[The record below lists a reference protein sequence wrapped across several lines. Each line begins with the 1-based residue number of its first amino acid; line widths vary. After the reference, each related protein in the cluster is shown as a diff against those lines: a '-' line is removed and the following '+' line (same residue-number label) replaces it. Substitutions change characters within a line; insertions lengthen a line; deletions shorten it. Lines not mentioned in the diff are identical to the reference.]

1 MRFVLVDNYDSFTF
15 NLFQL
20 LADLNGEPPLVLRND
35 DPVSWPA
42 LRAQGYGAIVISPGP
57 GRPERPRD
65 FGISASA
72 IRDSG
77 MAVLGVCLGHQ
88 GLCHLH
94 GAPILPAPEPMHG
107 RTSTVHHAQIDLFE
121 GIPSPFEV
129 VRYHSLVVG
138 ELPAG
143 LHALAWSEDGVLMGV
158 RHLEAPQWGVQFHPE
173 SICSEH
179 GARLLRNF
187 RDLALAASTRSRAR
201 LRGDEQRLVRRQP
214 IVRYR
219 TLALALDPEAAFAAL
234 YGEREVAFWLDS
246 SAPGDGDKNAR
257 FSFMGDD
264 RGPLAEVLTYD
275 VASRR
280 VTIRTASGVE
290 QADGPL
296 LGYLDD
302 QVRARRT
309 TTSALPFAFNGGY
322 VGYLGYELKAECG
335 GEAAHRADAPD
346 AAFVL
351 ADRFLAFDH
360 EAGDV
365 WLVALEAHD
374 APAAPW
380 LDEMSARLTQLAS
393 GGNGNSDG
401 AAGDGRVRVPAHA
414 DGGRAVEVESAW
426 PAGCAPRHDDD
437 AYLAL
442 VERCQEA
449 ITAGE
454 TYEVC
459 LTNAVAVEGAIDP
472 WRVYR
477 RLRRVNPAPFAAF
490 LRFPEVSVL
499 SASPE
504 RFLRVEADGAVE
516 AKPIKGTAPRG
527 ATVEQDLA
535 IRERLRVSEKDRAE
549 NLMIV
554 DLLRNDL
561 GAVCEVGSVHVPV
574 LFGVESFA
582 TVHQLVSTIRGR
594 IGRGA
599 SALDVVRAAFPGG
612 SMTGAPK
619 RRTMEIVDELE
630 AGPRGVYSGAL
641 GWFALGGAADLS
653 IVIRTIVV
661 TEQGA
666 SFGAGGAIVS
676 LSDPREELREV
687 RLKARALVETLLP
700 AEVRDR
706 AEAPDPA
713 SAATNGLAIDR
724 KAVK

>member
-1 MRFVLVDNYDSFTF
+1 MRFVLIDNYDSFTF
-15 NLFQL
+15 NLFQM

-35 DPVSWPA
+35 DPVSWPE
-42 LRAQGYGAIVISPGP
+42 LRTQGHGAVVVSPGP

-72 IRDSG
+72 IRDSR

-94 GAPILPAPEPMHG
+94 GAPVVAAPVPMHG
-107 RTSTVHHAQIDLFE
+107 RTSAVHHAQIDLFE

-129 VRYHSLVVG
+129 VRYHSLMVG
-138 ELPAG
+138 DLPAG

-158 RHLEAPQWGVQFHPE
+158 RHLDAPLWGVQFHPE

-187 RDLALAASTRSRAR
+187 RDLALASSTRSRAR

-214 IVRYR
+214 IVRFR
-219 TLALALDPEAAFAAL
+219 KLTLPLDPELAFAQL
-234 YGEREVAFWLDS
+234 YAECEVAFWLDS
-246 SAPGDGDKNAR
+246 STPGGGAGENGR

-264 RGPLAEVLTYD
+264 RGPLAELLTYD
-275 VASRR
+275 VASGRA
-280 VTIRTASGVE
+280 TIRATSGTE

-296 LGYLDD
+296 LAYLDD
-302 QVRARRT
+302 QIRARRT
-309 TTSALPFAFNGGY
+309 TTSALPFEFNGGY

-335 GEAAHRADAPD
+335 GEAAHQANTPD
-346 AAFVL
+346 AAFVF

-380 LDEMSARLTQLAS
+380 LDEMTGRLTTLAH
-393 GGNGNSDG
+393 GANGNGIDDA
-401 AAGDGRVRVPAHA
+401 AAGHGPTAVAAHA
-414 DGGRAVEVESAW
+414 DGGGRAVHVEDAW
-426 PAGCAPRHDDD
+426 AAGCSPRHDDD

-442 VERCQEA
+442 IERCQEA
-449 ITAGE
+449 ISAGE

-459 LTNAVAVEGAIDP
+459 LTNHVEIAGGIDP
-472 WRVYR
+472 WPAYR
-477 RLRRVNPAPFAAF
+477 RLRHVNPAPFAAF
-490 LRFPEVSVL
+490 LRFPQVSVL

-504 RFLRVEADGAVE
+504 RFLRVSADGAVE

-527 ATVEQDLA
+527 ASVEEDFA
-535 IRERLRVSEKDRAE
+535 IRERLHDSEKDRAE

-561 GAVCEVGSVHVPV
+561 GAVCEIGSVHVPV

-582 TVHQLVSTIRGR
+582 TVHQLVSTIAGR
-594 IGRGA
+594 IGRGT

-619 RRTMEIVDELE
+619 KRTMELIDEWE

-653 IVIRTIVV
+653 IVIRTIVA
-661 TEQGA
+661 TEEGA
-666 SFGAGGAIVS
+666 SFGAGGAIVA

-687 RLKARALVETLLP
+687 RLKARALVETLH
-700 AEVRDR
+700 
-706 AEAPDPA
+706 
-713 SAATNGLAIDR
+713 LAVY
-724 KAVK
+724 A

>member
-20 LADLNGEPPLVLRND
+20 LADLNGEAPLVLRND
-35 DPVSWPA
+35 DPVAWPA
-42 LRAQGYGAIVISPGP
+42 LRARGYGAIVVSPGP
-57 GRPERPRD
+57 GRPERERD

-72 IRDSG
+72 IRESG

-88 GLCHLH
+88 GLCQLH
-94 GAPILPAPEPMHG
+94 GAPVVPAPVPMHG
-107 RTSTVHHAQIDLFE
+107 RTSAVHHAQIDLFE

-129 VRYHSLVVG
+129 VRYHSLAVG
-138 ELPAG
+138 ALPAG
-143 LHALAWSEDGVLMGV
+143 LHALAWADDGVLMGV
-158 RHLEAPQWGVQFHPE
+158 RHLEAPLWGVQFHPE

-187 RDLALAASTRSRAR
+187 RDLALAASTRGRAR
-201 LRGDEQRLVRRQP
+201 LSADQQRLVRRQP
-214 IVRYR
+214 IVRFR
-219 TLALALDPEAAFAAL
+219 RLRLVLDPEAVFAAL
-234 YGEREVAFWLDS
+234 YAGREVAFWLDS
-246 SAPGDGDKNAR
+246 SAPGVDGCGR

-264 RGPLAEVLTYD
+264 AGPLAEVLTYD
-275 VASRR
+275 VASARA
-280 VTIRTASGVE
+280 TIRTASGVE

-296 LGYLDD
+296 LAYLDD
-302 QVRARRT
+302 QLRARRAT
-309 TTSALPFAFNGGY
+309 ATALPFEFDGGY

-335 GEAAHRADAPD
+335 GDAAHAADAPD
-346 AAFVL
+346 AALVF

-360 EAGDV
+360 EQGEV

-380 LDEMSARLTQLAS
+380 LEETAARLTALAA
-393 GGNGNSDG
+393 DG
-401 AAGDGRVRVPAHA
+401 AGPRRGAAARAPAASAVHA
-414 DGGRAVEVESAW
+414 DGGRAVAVEEAW
-426 PAGCAPRHDDD
+426 PPGCAPRHDDD

-442 VERCQEA
+442 IARCQEA
-449 ITAGE
+449 IVAGE

-459 LTNAVAVEGAIDP
+459 LTNHVELEGAIDP
-472 WRVYR
+472 WQAYR
-477 RLRRVNPAPFAAF
+477 RLRAVNPAPFAAF
-490 LRFPEVSVL
+490 LRFPEASVL

-504 RFLRVEADGAVE
+504 RFLRVGADGEVE

-527 ATVEQDLA
+527 ATVEGDLA
-535 IRERLRVSEKDRAE
+535 IRERLRSSEKDRAE

-561 GAVCEVGSVHVPV
+561 GAVCEVGSVHVPT

-619 RRTMEIVDELE
+619 KRTMELVDELE

-661 TEQGA
+661 SERGA
-666 SFGAGGAIVS
+666 SFGAGGAIVA

-700 AEVRDR
+700 ALGGE
-706 AEAPDPA
+706 ETG
-713 SAATNGLAIDR
+713 AAAAGLA
-724 KAVK
+724 

>member
-20 LADLNGEPPLVLRND
+20 LAELNGEPPLVLRND
-35 DPVSWPA
+35 DLVSWPE
-42 LRAQGYGAIVISPGP
+42 LRARGYGAIVVSPGP
-57 GRPERPRD
+57 GRPERARD

-94 GAPILPAPEPMHG
+94 GAPIVAAPEPMHG
-107 RTSTVHHAQIDLFE
+107 RTSRVHHAQIDLFE

-158 RHLEAPQWGVQFHPE
+158 RHLEQPLWGVQFHPE

-179 GARLLRNF
+179 GGRLLRNF
-187 RDLALAASTRSRAR
+187 RDLALAASTRGRAR

-214 IVRYR
+214 IVRFR
-219 TLALALDPEAAFAAL
+219 RLRLALDAEAVFAGL
-234 YGEREVAFWLDS
+234 YAQREVAFWLDS
-246 SAPGDGDKNAR
+246 GAPGAGGCGR

-275 VASRR
+275 VASARA
-280 VTIRTASGVE
+280 TIRTTSGTE

-296 LGYLDD
+296 LAYLDD
-302 QVRARRT
+302 QIRARRT
-309 TTSALPFAFNGGY
+309 TTSALPFDFNGGY

-335 GEAAHRADAPD
+335 GEAAHRSEAPD
-346 AAFVL
+346 AALVF

-374 APAAPW
+374 APAGPW
-380 LDEMSARLTQLAS
+380 LEETAARLTALACEDDAV
-393 GGNGNSDG
+393 GPDG
-401 AAGDGRVRVPAHA
+401 AAAGSIHA
-414 DGGRAVEVESAW
+414 DGGGRAVHVEAAW

-442 VERCQEA
+442 IERCQEA
-449 ITAGE
+449 IVAGE

-459 LTNAVAVEGAIDP
+459 LTNHVELDDAIDP
-472 WRVYR
+472 WRAYR
-477 RLRRVNPAPFAAF
+477 RLRAVNPAPFAAF
-490 LRFPEVSVL
+490 LRLPEVSVL

-504 RFLRVEADGAVE
+504 RFLRVGADGGVE

-527 ATVEQDLA
+527 ATVDEDLA
-535 IRERLRVSEKDRAE
+535 IRERLRASEKDRAE

-561 GAVCEVGSVHVPV
+561 GAVCEVGSVHVPL

-619 RRTMEIVDELE
+619 RRTMELVDELE

-661 TEQGA
+661 TERGA
-666 SFGAGGAIVS
+666 SFGAGGAIVA
-676 LSDPREELREV
+676 LSDPAEELREV

-700 AEVRDR
+700 AVDARDD
-706 AEAPDPA
+706 AET
-713 SAATNGLAIDR
+713 AAAGLA
-724 KAVK
+724 

>member
-20 LADLNGEPPLVLRND
+20 LADLNGERPLVLRND
-35 DPVSWPA
+35 DPVAWPA
-42 LRAQGYGAIVISPGP
+42 LRAQGYGAVVVSPGP
-57 GRPERPRD
+57 GRPERVRD

-72 IRDSG
+72 ISDSG

-88 GLCHLH
+88 GLCQLH
-94 GAPILPAPEPMHG
+94 GAQVVPAPEPMHG
-107 RTSTVHHAQIDLFE
+107 RTSAVHHAQIDLFE

-129 VRYHSLVVG
+129 VRYHSLMVG
-138 ELPAG
+138 DLPAG

-158 RHLEAPQWGVQFHPE
+158 RHLEAPLWGVQFHPE

-187 RDLALAASTRSRAR
+187 RDLALAASTLPSARAR

-214 IVRYR
+214 IVRFR
-219 TLALALDPEAAFAAL
+219 RLPLALDAEATFAEL
-234 YGEREVAFWLDS
+234 YAGREVAFWLDS
-246 SAPGDGDKNAR
+246 SAEAGGLGR

-275 VASRR
+275 VATATA
-280 VTIRTASGVE
+280 TIRSVSGIE

-296 LGYLDD
+296 LAYLDD
-302 QVRARRT
+302 QLRARRT
-309 TTSALPFAFNGGY
+309 SASALPFAFNGGY

-335 GEAAHRADAPD
+335 GDAAHAAEVPD
-346 AAFVL
+346 AALVF
-351 ADRFLAFDH
+351 ADRFIAFDH

-380 LDEMSARLTQLAS
+380 LDEMTARLTALAQ
-393 GGNGNSDG
+393 DG
-401 AAGDGRVRVPAHA
+401 ACDGDGDAPASAPSRA
-414 DGGRAVEVESAW
+414 DGARRAVHVEDAW
-426 PAGCAPRHDDD
+426 PAGCTARHEDD

-442 VERCQEA
+442 IERCQEA
-449 ITAGE
+449 IRAGE

-459 LTNAVAVEGAIDP
+459 LTNHVEIAGEIDP
-472 WRVYR
+472 WAAYR

-490 LRFPEVSVL
+490 LRLPGVSVL

-504 RFLRVEADGAVE
+504 RFVRVGADGAVE

-527 ATVEQDLA
+527 ATVEDDLA
-535 IRERLRVSEKDRAE
+535 IRERLRASEKDRAE

-561 GAVCEVGSVHVPV
+561 GAVCEVGTVHVPV

-582 TVHQLVSTIRGR
+582 TVHQLVSTIAGR

-619 RRTMEIVDELE
+619 KRTMELVDELE

-641 GWFALGGAADLS
+641 GWLSLSGAADLS
-653 IVIRTIVV
+653 IVIRTIVA
-661 TEQGA
+661 TERGA
-666 SFGAGGAIVS
+666 SFGAGGAIVA
-676 LSDPREELREV
+676 LSDPHAELREV
-687 RLKARALVETLLP
+687 RLKARALVEALQ
-700 AEVRDR
+700 
-706 AEAPDPA
+706 
-713 SAATNGLAIDR
+713 LAVY
-724 KAVK
+724 A

>member
-15 NLFQL
+15 NLLQML
-20 LADLNGEPPLVLRND
+20 GELNGEAPLVLRND
-35 DPVSWPA
+35 DPVEWQG
-42 LRAQGYGAIVISPGP
+42 LRAQGYGAIVVSPGP
-57 GRPERPRD
+57 GRPERARD

-88 GLCHLH
+88 GLCQLH
-94 GAPILPAPEPMHG
+94 GAPIVAAPVPMHG
-107 RTSTVHHAQIDLFE
+107 RTSAVHHAQIDLFE

-129 VRYHSLVVG
+129 VRYHSLMVG

-143 LHALAWSEDGVLMGV
+143 LHALAWSEDGVLMAV
-158 RHLEAPQWGVQFHPE
+158 RHLDAPLWGVQFHPE

-187 RDLALAASTRSRAR
+187 RDLALAASTRSRTR

-219 TLALALDPEAAFAAL
+219 RLELALDPEEAFAEL
-234 YGEREVAFWLDS
+234 YADRDVAFWLDT
-246 SAPGDGDKNAR
+246 SAPVPGYAR
-257 FSFMGDD
+257 FSFMGDA

-302 QVRARRT
+302 QLRARRT
-309 TTSALPFAFNGGY
+309 TTAALPFDFDGGY

-335 GEAAHRADAPD
+335 GDAAHAAEAPD
-346 AAFVL
+346 AAFML

-360 EAGDV
+360 EQGDV

-374 APAAPW
+374 APAGLW
-380 LDEMSARLTQLAS
+380 LEETAARLTRLAS
-393 GGNGNSDG
+393 GGDGPRTRDGEDG
-401 AAGDGRVRVPAHA
+401 AR
-414 DGGRAVEVESAW
+414 RAVAVEDAW
-426 PAGCAPRHDDD
+426 PATCAPRHDDA
-437 AYLAL
+437 AYLELIA
-442 VERCQEA
+442 RCQEA
-449 ITAGE
+449 IAAGE

-459 LTNAVAVEGAIDP
+459 LTNALSTEDVPDP
-472 WRVYR
+472 WRTYR
-477 RLRRVNPAPFAAF
+477 RLRRINPAPYAAY
-490 LRFPEVSVL
+490 LRFPQVSVL

-504 RFLRVEADGAVE
+504 RYLRVGEDGAVE

-527 ATVEQDLA
+527 RTVEEDLA
-535 IRERLRVSEKDRAE
+535 IREELRSSEKDRAE

-594 IGRGA
+594 LRPGA

-619 RRTMEIVDELE
+619 RRTMELVDELE

-641 GWFALGGAADLS
+641 GWFSLNGAADLS
-653 IVIRTIVV
+653 IVIRTLVV
-661 TEQGA
+661 TEEGTTL
-666 SFGAGGAIVS
+666 GAGGAIVA

-687 RLKARALVETLLP
+687 RLKARALLESLLADEREP
-700 AEVRDR
+700 VA
-706 AEAPDPA
+706 
-713 SAATNGLAIDR
+713 
-724 KAVK
+724 

>member
-1 MRFVLVDNYDSFTF
+1 MRCVLIDNYDSFTF
-15 NLFQL
+15 NLAQML
-20 LADLNGEPPLVLRND
+20 GELNGEPPLVLRND
-35 DPVSWPA
+35 DAVAWPA
-42 LRAQGYGAIVISPGP
+42 LRAQGYGAVVVSPGP
-57 GRPERPRD
+57 GRPEVPRD

-72 IRDSG
+72 ICDSG

-94 GAPILPAPEPMHG
+94 GAHVVPAPEPMHG
-107 RTSTVHHAQIDLFE
+107 RTSAVHHAQIDLFE

-129 VRYHSLVVG
+129 VRYHSLTVG
-138 ELPAG
+138 DLPPA
-143 LHALAWSEDGVLMGV
+143 LHALAWSDDGVLMAV
-158 RHLEAPQWGVQFHPE
+158 RHVDAPLWGVQFHPE

-187 RDLALAASTRSRAR
+187 RDLALATAAHAPGRRR
-201 LRGDEQRLVRRQP
+201 DEEARLVRRQP
-214 IVRYR
+214 IVRFR
-219 TLALALDPEAAFAAL
+219 RLTLSLDAEAVFAQCYA
-234 YGEREVAFWLDS
+234 EREVAFWLDS
-246 SAPGDGDKNAR
+246 SAPAPNGCGR

-264 RGPLAEVLTYD
+264 SGPLAELLTYD
-275 VASRR
+275 VASAR
-280 VTIRTASGVE
+280 VTIRTVRGVE
-290 QADGPL
+290 HADGPL
-296 LGYLDD
+296 LAYLDD
-302 QVRARRT
+302 QIRARRT
-309 TTSALPFAFNGGY
+309 TSAALPFAFNGGY

-335 GEAAHRADAPD
+335 GDAAHAADAPD
-346 AAFVL
+346 AAFVF

-380 LDEMSARLTQLAS
+380 LDAMTARLTTLAR
-393 GGNGNSDG
+393 GNGDEPAHPGDG
-401 AAGDGRVRVPAHA
+401 AAANGGRARSSPIHA
-414 DGGRAVEVESAW
+414 DGGGRAVHVEDAW
-426 PAGCAPRHDDD
+426 PGGCRPRHDDD
-437 AYLAL
+437 AYLELIA
-442 VERCQEA
+442 RCQAE
-449 ITAGE
+449 IRAGE

-459 LTNAVAVEGAIDP
+459 LTNHVELDGAIDP
-472 WRVYR
+472 WPAYR
-477 RLRRVNPAPFAAF
+477 RLRSVNPAPFAAF
-490 LRFPEVSVL
+490 LRFPQVSVL

-504 RFLRVEADGAVE
+504 RFLRVTAEGEVE

-527 ATVEQDLA
+527 ASVEQDLA
-535 IRERLRVSEKDRAE
+535 IRERLRASEKDRAE

-619 RRTMEIVDELE
+619 KRTMEIVDELE

-661 TEQGA
+661 TEHGA
-666 SFGAGGAIVS
+666 SFGAGGAIVA

-687 RLKARALVETLLP
+687 RLKARALVETLSL
-700 AEVRDR
+700 AV
-706 AEAPDPA
+706 
-713 SAATNGLAIDR
+713 SA
-724 KAVK
+724 

>member
-1 MRFVLVDNYDSFTF
+1 MRCVLIDNYDSFTF

-20 LADLNGEPPLVLRND
+20 LAELNGEPPLVLRND
-35 DPVSWPA
+35 DAVSWPA
-42 LRAQGYGAIVISPGP
+42 LRARGYGAIVVSPGP
-57 GRPERPRD
+57 GRPERERD

-94 GAPILPAPEPMHG
+94 GAPIVPAPVPMHG
-107 RTSTVHHAQIDLFE
+107 RTSAVHHAQIDLFE

-129 VRYHSLVVG
+129 VRYHSLAVG

-143 LHALAWSEDGVLMGV
+143 LHALAWSDDGVLMGV
-158 RHLEAPQWGVQFHPE
+158 RHLEAPLWGVQFHPE

-187 RDLALAASTRSRAR
+187 RDLALAASTRGRAR

-214 IVRYR
+214 IVRFR
-219 TLALALDPEAAFAAL
+219 RLPLAPDPEVVFAEL
-234 YGEREVAFWLDS
+234 YAEREVAFWLDS
-246 SAPGDGDKNAR
+246 SAPIPGYAR

-264 RGPLAEVLTYD
+264 RGPLAELLTYD
-275 VASRR
+275 VASAR
-280 VTIRTASGVE
+280 VTIRSARGTE

-296 LGYLDD
+296 LAYLDD
-302 QVRARRT
+302 QIRARRT

-335 GEAAHRADAPD
+335 GDAAHRADTPD
-346 AAFVL
+346 AALVF
-351 ADRFLAFDH
+351 ADRFVAFDH

-380 LDEMSARLTQLAS
+380 LEETAARLTALA
-393 GGNGNSDG
+393 GANGAVGVDDG
-401 AAGDGRVRVPAHA
+401 APAIHA
-414 DGGRAVEVESAW
+414 DGGGRAVAVEAAW

-442 VERCQEA
+442 IERCQAA

-459 LTNAVAVEGAIDP
+459 LTNAVTVDAPLDP
-472 WRVYR
+472 WRAYR
-477 RLRRVNPAPFAAF
+477 RLRQVNPAPFAAF
-490 LRFPEVSVL
+490 LRLPEVSVL

-504 RFLRVEADGAVE
+504 RFLRVGADGEVE

-527 ATVEQDLA
+527 ATVEADLA
-535 IRERLRVSEKDRAE
+535 TRERLHGSEKDRAE

-619 RRTMEIVDELE
+619 RRTMELVDELE

-661 TEQGA
+661 TERGA
-666 SFGAGGAIVS
+666 SFGAGGAIVA
-676 LSDPREELREV
+676 LSDPEEELREV
-687 RLKARALVETLLP
+687 RLKARALVETLQL
-700 AEVRDR
+700 
-706 AEAPDPA
+706 
-713 SAATNGLAIDR
+713 AAYA
-724 KAVK
+724 

>member
-1 MRFVLVDNYDSFTF
+1 MRCVLIDNYDSFTF
-15 NLFQL
+15 NLFQM
-20 LADLNGEPPLVLRND
+20 LADLHGEPPLLLRND

-42 LRAQGYGAIVISPGP
+42 LRAQGYGAIVVSPGP
-57 GRPERPRD
+57 GRPERARD

-72 IRDSG
+72 IRESG

-94 GAPILPAPEPMHG
+94 GAPVLPAPEPMHG
-107 RTSTVHHAQIDLFE
+107 RTSVVHHAQIDLFE

-143 LHALAWSEDGVLMGV
+143 LHALAWSDDGVLMGV
-158 RHLEAPQWGVQFHPE
+158 RHLEAPLWGVQFHPE

-187 RDLALAASTRSRAR
+187 RDLALAASTRGRAR
-201 LRGDEQRLVRRQP
+201 LRGDEQRLVHRQP
-214 IVRYR
+214 VVRYR
-219 TLALALDPEAAFAAL
+219 RLALALDAEAAFAAL
-234 YGEREVAFWLDS
+234 YAEREVAFWLDS
-246 SAPGDGDKNAR
+246 SASGANGCGR

-264 RGPLAEVLTYD
+264 SGPLAELLTYD
-275 VASRR
+275 VSSGR
-280 VTIRTASGVE
+280 VTTRTASGVE

-296 LGYLDD
+296 LAYLDD
-302 QVRARRT
+302 QLRARRT
-309 TTSALPFAFNGGY
+309 NTTALPFDFNGGY

-335 GEAAHRADAPD
+335 GEPSHRAEAPD
-346 AAFVL
+346 AALVF

-360 EAGDV
+360 EAGEV

-380 LDEMSARLTQLAS
+380 LDEMTMRLTALAH
-393 GGNGNSDG
+393 GDADGDGAGNGHVLPPLH
-401 AAGDGRVRVPAHA
+401 AG
-414 DGGRAVEVESAW
+414 GGRAVDIEDAW
-426 PAGCAPRHDDD
+426 PAGCAARHDDD

-442 VERCQEA
+442 IARCQEA
-449 ITAGE
+449 IVAGE

-459 LTNAVAVEGAIDP
+459 LTNHVQVDGAIDP
-472 WRVYR
+472 WPAYR
-477 RLRRVNPAPFAAF
+477 RLRAVNPAPFAAF

-504 RFLRVEADGAVE
+504 RFLRVGVDGEVE

-527 ATVEQDLA
+527 ATVEADLA
-535 IRERLRVSEKDRAE
+535 IRERLRASEKDRAE

-561 GAVCEVGSVHVPV
+561 GAVCEIGSVEVPV

-619 RRTMEIVDELE
+619 KRTMEIVDALE

-653 IVIRTIVV
+653 IVIRTIVA
-661 TEQGA
+661 TERGA
-666 SFGAGGAIVS
+666 SFGAGGAIVA

-700 AEVRDR
+700 V
-706 AEAPDPA
+706 
-713 SAATNGLAIDR
+713 SAAARDGAGAPAAGLA
-724 KAVK
+724 

>member
-20 LADLNGEPPLVLRND
+20 LADLNGEAPLVLRND
-35 DPVSWPA
+35 DPVSWSA

-57 GRPERPRD
+57 GRPERARD

-94 GAPILPAPEPMHG
+94 GAPVVSAPEPMHG
-107 RTSTVHHAQIDLFE
+107 RTSAVHHAQIDLFE

-129 VRYHSLVVG
+129 VRYHSLMVG
-138 ELPAG
+138 DLPAG
-143 LHALAWSEDGVLMGV
+143 LHALAWAEDGVLMGV
-158 RHLEAPQWGVQFHPE
+158 RHLEEPLWGVQFHPE

-187 RDLALAASTRSRAR
+187 RDLALAASTHPPARAR

-214 IVRYR
+214 IVRFR
-219 TLALALDPEAAFAAL
+219 KLTLPLDAERAFAEL
-234 YGEREVAFWLDS
+234 YAGREVAFWLDS
-246 SAPGDGDKNAR
+246 SARGADGLGR

-264 RGPLAEVLTYD
+264 RGPLAELLTYD
-275 VASRR
+275 VASARA
-280 VTIRTASGVE
+280 TIRTASGSE

-296 LGYLDD
+296 LAYLDD
-302 QVRARRT
+302 QIRARRT
-309 TTSALPFAFNGGY
+309 TTSALPFEFNGGY

-335 GEAAHRADAPD
+335 GEAAHAAEAPD
-346 AAFVL
+346 AAFVF

-360 EAGDV
+360 ELDDV
-365 WLVALEAHD
+365 WLVALEAHE

-380 LDEMSARLTQLAS
+380 LDEMTARLTTLAHGADGS
-393 GGNGNSDG
+393 GDDG
-401 AAGDGRVRVPAHA
+401 ADGRPPASPHA
-414 DGGRAVEVESAW
+414 DGGGRAVHVEDAW
-426 PAGCAPRHDDD
+426 PAGCVPRHDDD

-442 VERCQEA
+442 IERCQEA
-449 ITAGE
+449 IRAGE

-459 LTNAVAVEGAIDP
+459 LTNHVELAGAIDP
-472 WRVYR
+472 WPAYR
-477 RLRRVNPAPFAAF
+477 RLRQVNPAPFAAF
-490 LRFPEVSVL
+490 LRFPEASVL

-504 RFLRVEADGAVE
+504 RFVHVGADGGVE

-527 ATVEQDLA
+527 ATVEDDLA
-535 IRERLRVSEKDRAE
+535 KREQLRASEKDRAE

-561 GAVCEVGSVHVPV
+561 GAVCEIGSVHVPV

-594 IGRGA
+594 IGRGS

-619 RRTMEIVDELE
+619 KRTMEIVDALE

-661 TEQGA
+661 TERSA
-666 SFGAGGAIVS
+666 SFGAGGAIVA

-687 RLKARALVETLLP
+687 RLKARALVEALSLT
-700 AEVRDR
+700 
-706 AEAPDPA
+706 APVAA
-713 SAATNGLAIDR
+713 SSS
-724 KAVK
+724 

>member
-1 MRFVLVDNYDSFTF
+1 MRCVLIDNYDSFTF
-15 NLFQL
+15 NLLQML
-20 LADLNGEPPLVLRND
+20 GELNGEPPLVLRND

-42 LRAQGYGAIVISPGP
+42 LRAQGYGAVVVSPGP
-57 GRPERPRD
+57 GRPEVPRD

-88 GLCHLH
+88 GLCQLH
-94 GAPILPAPEPMHG
+94 GAEVVLAPEPMHG
-107 RTSTVHHAQIDLFE
+107 RTSAVHHAQIDLFE

-129 VRYHSLVVG
+129 VRYHSLTVG
-138 ELPAG
+138 DLPPA
-143 LHALAWSEDGVLMGV
+143 LQALAWSDDGVLMAV
-158 RHLEAPQWGVQFHPE
+158 RHVEQPLWGVQFHPE

-187 RDLALAASTRSRAR
+187 RDLALAAAAHAPGR
-201 LRGDEQRLVRRQP
+201 LRDDEPRLVRRQP
-214 IVRYR
+214 IVRFR
-219 TLALALDPEAAFAAL
+219 RLAVELDAETVFAEL
-234 YGEREVAFWLDS
+234 YAEREVAFWLDS
-246 SAPGDGDKNAR
+246 SASGGEGMGR

-264 RGPLAEVLTYD
+264 RGPLAELLTYD

-280 VTIRTASGVE
+280 VTIRTARGVE

-296 LGYLDD
+296 LAYLDD
-302 QVRARRT
+302 QVRARHT

-335 GEAAHRADAPD
+335 GEQAHPSDAPD
-346 AAFVL
+346 AAFVF

-365 WLVALEAHD
+365 WLVALEAHG
-374 APAAPW
+374 APAAGW
-380 LDEMSARLTQLAS
+380 LDATATTLRALAS
-393 GGNGNSDG
+393 RNG
-401 AAGDGRVRVPAHA
+401 AAANDGSSTPIHA
-414 DGGRAVEVESAW
+414 DGGGRAVRVEAAW
-426 PAGCAPRHDDD
+426 PDGCVPRHDDD
-437 AYLAL
+437 AYLELIA
-442 VERCQEA
+442 RCQEA
-449 ITAGE
+449 IRAGE

-459 LTNAVAVEGAIDP
+459 LTNHIDLEGGIDP
-472 WRVYR
+472 WPAYR

-504 RFLRVEADGAVE
+504 RFLRISADGEVE

-527 ATVEQDLA
+527 SDVEEDLA
-535 IRERLRVSEKDRAE
+535 IRERLRASEKDRAE

-574 LFGVESFA
+574 LFGIESFA
-582 TVHQLVSTIRGR
+582 TVHQLVSTIHGR

-619 RRTMEIVDELE
+619 KRTMEIVDELE

-653 IVIRTIVV
+653 IVIRTIVIA
-661 TEQGA
+661 EHGA
-666 SFGAGGAIVS
+666 SFGAGGAIVA

-687 RLKARALVETLLP
+687 RLKARALVETLSL
-700 AEVRDR
+700 AV
-706 AEAPDPA
+706 
-713 SAATNGLAIDR
+713 SA
-724 KAVK
+724 